1 MSAAGNP
8 IAHMTSSRAVT
19 LFSDIPLIL
28 IPSAFVPLFKLSW
41 IPGLLFHLLLLIS
54 PAATLFR
61 FDERTIYCLSFCIK
75 DSSGY
80 IHEETLYGEEFDIL
94 NNFVSAVSK
103 FDPDIITGYNIDG
116 YDLPLLVERADV
128 HRIDLNFG
136 RNKSKIENKMQTHK
150 RLNEQTDQTK

>member
-61 FDERTIYCLSFCIK
+61 FDERTIYFLYC
-75 DSSGY
+75 SSNHTTQY
-80 IHEETLYGEEFDIL
+80 FDMIYFWIFSRRD
-94 NNFVSAVSK
+94 FVSGLRRPSPGDQQHA
-103 FDPDIITGYNIDG
+103 DPPEACAQRRPTSFLAMLRDI
-116 YDLPLLVERADV
+116 
-128 HRIDLNFG
+128 
-136 RNKSKIENKMQTHK
+136 
-150 RLNEQTDQTK
+150 